1 MQLHRLLIP
10 VVFLT
15 CTALRS
21 QETES
26 KRKGPGPEDISTSS
40 LISQPGPSFQV
51 PASEIGKTPKV
62 IVFGDQ
68 RFTDPAN
75 TKVTNPKVR
84 RLLVQKIA
92 EEHPDSILMNGDVPY
107 SGDVENDY
115 AVYKSETEIWRN
127 EHLRVYPALGNH
139 GA

>member
-10 VVFLT
+10 VVLLT
-15 CTALRS
+15 CTALGS

-84 RLLVQKIA
+84 RLLV
-92 EEHPDSILMNGDVPY
+92 
-107 SGDVENDY
+107 
-115 AVYKSETEIWRN
+115 
-127 EHLRVYPALGNH
+127 
-139 GA
+139 